1 MAGLKSSSMLVV
13 FVMMMVASSTM
24 AQTSHV
30 VGGSLGWTIPSS
42 NGVYGTWASGQ
53 TFNVGDSLEIRL
65 SVEEPLRAG
74 FRGEERPAECKAL
87 AGSEM
92 TL

>member
-53 TFNVGDSLEIRL
+53 TFNVGDSL
-65 SVEEPLRAG
+65 
-74 FRGEERPAECKAL
+74 
-87 AGSEM
+87 
-92 TL
+92 